1 MNRELLSLDEMRA
14 LKKQHGLTNEMIAE
28 RSGVPLGTV
37 QKVLSGITRVPR
49 RETRRAIEQV
59 LLSFEHKTGVLYQSD
74 NLQKGYTVREATAEY
89 AVNRRDARQGS
100 YTIEDY
106 LSTPED
112 RRVELIDGCFYDMAS
127 PRLIHQVILGELHV
141 QFHHCMESHPDC
153 ELFMAP
159 SDVRLDRDDRTVVQ
173 PDLFIVCGRK
183 DNDRRMVNGAP
194 DLVVE
199 ILSPG
204 NRQHDMFLK
213 LNKYRIAGVREYWI
227 VDPETQKVII
237 YDLERDMPPEVYL
250 FSDIIPVKIS
260 KGTCRIDFSVIKE
273 RITRYQ

>member
-59 LLSFEHKTGVLYQSD
+59 LLNQ
-74 NLQKGYTVREATAEY
+74 
-89 AVNRRDARQGS
+89 RDARQGS

-237 YDLERDMPPEVYL
+237 YDLERDMPPEIYL